1 MTKKTS
7 QTRASPKVEAR
18 QGRTEIALRV
28 VLQQPPPGVDF
39 ALQKGRGSIYETVQK
54 QRPKGGDLKFA
65 FSIAAKA
72 AKDGSADF
80 AGPFVQGPCGA
91 RFVYLDIGTYAGQSN
106 TPWSRRLKVPLAGID
121 WKLIQKAEQRAGAI
135 IETSVNGTGKDG
147 GPACATVRPPP
158 IWKVK

>member
-18 QGRTEIALRV
+18 QGRTEIALHV
-28 VLQQPPPGVDF
+28 VLQQPPPDVDF

-54 QRPKGGDLKFA
+54 QRSKGGDLKFA